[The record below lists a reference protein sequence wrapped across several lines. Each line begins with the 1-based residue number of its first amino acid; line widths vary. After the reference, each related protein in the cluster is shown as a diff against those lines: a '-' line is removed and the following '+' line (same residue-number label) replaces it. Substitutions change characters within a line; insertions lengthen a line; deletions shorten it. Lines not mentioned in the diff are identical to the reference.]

1 MTGRLLKPGSQGS
14 SGSGGSGGDSGD
26 SGDGDLEDVIAA
38 ALAEGE
44 GTAFDFPGS
53 GEGGEWSDEDLADVR
68 EIMYGKDIGGQ
79 KVGGI
84 DNMIATGQIKVDKE
98 AGIYTMDQAIK
109 RYLNE
114 LMEDNGITLA
124 QYQALK
130 AFYGIE

>member
-1 MTGRLLKPGSQGS
+1 MTGRLLKPGGQGS
-14 SGSGGSGGDSGD
+14 SGSGSGSGTGAGDPYTPVD
-26 SGDGDLEDVIAA
+26 DTPDDN
-38 ALAEGE
+38 EGL
-44 GTAFDFPGS
+44 AFDFPGS

-68 EIMYGKDIGGQ
+68 EIMYGKDIGGE

-84 DNMIATGQIKVDKE
+84 DNMIATGQIKVDKK